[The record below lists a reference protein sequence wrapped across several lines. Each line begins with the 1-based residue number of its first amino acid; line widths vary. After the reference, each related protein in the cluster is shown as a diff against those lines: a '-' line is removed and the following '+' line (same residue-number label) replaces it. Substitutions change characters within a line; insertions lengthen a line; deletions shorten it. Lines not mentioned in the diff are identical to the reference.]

1 MPFSSLLHT
10 TSPAPSSPVQTSPV
24 QTSPVPLNTNRV
36 LDETLNSE
44 TTSTKQ
50 TWRDLLLIFAL
61 SLPLFFWKLGGWA
74 LFDPDEGRYAEIPR
88 EMIAS
93 GNWITP
99 TLNHVKYF
107 EKPPLFYWLVGG
119 SFKVFGLSEW
129 AARLVPALCALLG
142 LFLTYALAR
151 RMFGRRT
158 GTLSALVLA
167 TTLFWPAMA
176 RSLVIDMLLSVALF
190 AASAFWWLGHTET
203 TSRRRLYF
211 LAFWFA
217 LAMAFLSKG
226 PVAMLLTGASIGI
239 YLALCRQWKAVRAMQ
254 WAAGFLLF
262 AVLVAPWFVL
272 VARHNPEFNHYFW
285 WGQNVARFL
294 GIGKNR
300 EHVEPFTYFFT
311 FLPLL
316 FFPWTFLV
324 PAALWVGIKKVWP
337 ARGQTHNSAQRA
349 GIYLLCNAAF
359 VVLFFSASTG
369 KLVTYILPSFPPLA
383 ILMAAYLDWMLRQ
396 QTLRQQMS
404 GQRREVWRR
413 SLQIGS
419 TLLSAL
425 LGIIGIVAILL
436 ASSTRLVHSLSKTEA
451 KMAALGLSHAMVLG
465 MGIVLLLWATAIAVS
480 TWKRRERALI
490 ASISGG
496 FIVFFLSVLSLLCV
510 VAPNFMVQPLLSYI
524 RPGLQRGATFVMYNS
539 YMQGA
544 SFYTQSRLVSIGKEG
559 ELEFGISR
567 LSPAER
573 AIWFPKGIGAL
584 QKMLDQPQP
593 VYCLV
598 SSHRTAQK
606 LLPQLQGKAVE
617 IVWNSKRSVIGNA
630 AAARLTPPKN
640 EG

>member
-1 MPFSSLLHT
+1 
-10 TSPAPSSPVQTSPV
+10 
-24 QTSPVPLNTNRV
+24 
-36 LDETLNSE
+36 
-44 TTSTKQ
+44 
-50 TWRDLLLIFAL
+50 
-61 SLPLFFWKLGGWA
+61 
-74 LFDPDEGRYAEIPR
+74 
-88 EMIAS
+88 
-93 GNWITP
+93 
-99 TLNHVKYF
+99 
-107 EKPPLFYWLVGG
+107 
-119 SFKVFGLSEW
+119 
-129 AARLVPALCALLG
+129 
-142 LFLTYALAR
+142 
-151 RMFGRRT
+151 
-158 GTLSALVLA
+158 
-167 TTLFWPAMA
+167 
-176 RSLVIDMLLSVALF
+176 
-190 AASAFWWLGHTET
+190 
-203 TSRRRLYF
+203 
-211 LAFWFA
+211 
-217 LAMAFLSKG
+217 
-226 PVAMLLTGASIGI
+226 MLLTGASIGI
-239 YLALCRQWKAVRAMQ
+239 YLAVCRQWKAVRPMQ
-254 WAAGFLLF
+254 WAAGFLLL

-272 VARHNPEFNHYFW
+272 VARHNPEFNRYFW

-300 EHVEPFTYFFT
+300 EHVEPFTFFFS

-337 ARGQTHNSAQRA
+337 ERGQTHNSAQRA
-349 GIYLLCNAAF
+349 TIYLLCNAAF
-359 VVLFFSASTG
+359 VILFFSISTG
-369 KLVTYILPSFPPLA
+369 KLVTYILPAFPPLA

-404 GQRREVWRR
+404 GQRREVGRR

-425 LGIIGIVAILL
+425 LGIVGIVAILL
-436 ASSTRLVHSLSKTEA
+436 ASSTRLAHSLSKTEA

-465 MGIVLLLWATAIAVS
+465 VGIVLLLWAIAIAVS

-496 FIVFFLSVLSLLCV
+496 FIVFFLSILSLLCV

-544 SFYTQSRLVSIGKEG
+544 SFYTQSRLVNIGKEG
-559 ELEFGISR
+559 ELGFGISR

-593 VYCLV
+593 VYCLI
-598 SSHRTAQK
+598 SNHRTAQK